1 MKISN
6 KLIMGILA
14 VVVGV
19 MFIIM
24 KGEVLSIALTLLGVA
39 AIIMGVQDIA
49 RNAKNSGIVK
59 IIVGAVVVLFSWL
72 FVDITLIVIAVLMI
86 LFCGM
91 NLIGSLK
98 TDGYPMSTVQTIRTY
113 AKPVI
118 GIIAGIC
125 LLFNRGGTVAWVF
138 TLVGIVFIIE
148 GIMILMECKN

>member
-1 MKISN
+1 MKITN

-14 VVVGV
+14 VVVGT
-19 MFIIM
+19 MLIIM
-24 KGEVLSIALTLLGVA
+24 KGEVLSIALTLLGVT
-39 AIIMGVQDIA
+39 AILMGVLDIA
-49 RNAKNSGIVK
+49 RNSGSSGIMK
-59 IIVGAVVVLFSWL
+59 LIIGAAIILFGWL

-98 TDGYPMSTVQTIRTY
+98 TDGYPMSAVQTIRTY

-118 GIIAGIC
+118 GLLAGIC

-138 TLVGIVFIIE
+138 TVVGIVFVIE
-148 GIMILMECKN
+148 GIMMLIESK

>member
-1 MKISN
+1 MKLSN

-14 VVVGV
+14 VIVGV
-19 MFIIM
+19 MFVVM
-24 KGEVLSIALTLLGVA
+24 KGEVLSFALTLLGVA
-39 AIIMGVQDIA
+39 AIIMGALEIKKD
-49 RNAKNSGIVK
+49 AKNSGIIK
-59 IIVGAVVVLFSWL
+59 IIVGAVIILFGWM

-98 TDGYPMSTVQTIRTY
+98 TDGYPMSTAQTISTY

-118 GIIAGIC
+118 GLVAGIC

-138 TLVGIVFIIE
+138 TVVGIVFVVE
-148 GIMILMECKN
+148 GIMMLMESKN

>member
-1 MKISN
+1 MKITN

-19 MFIIM
+19 MFVIM
-24 KGEVLSIALTLLGVA
+24 KGEVLSIALTLLGAA
-39 AIIMGVQDIA
+39 AIVMGVQDIV

-59 IIVGAVVVLFSWL
+59 VIVGAAVILLGWL
-72 FVDITLIVIAVLMI
+72 LVDITLIVIAVLMI

-113 AKPVI
+113 AKPVL
-118 GIIAGIC
+118 GLIAGIC

-138 TLVGIVFIIE
+138 TLVGIVFVIE
-148 GIMILMECKN
+148 GIMMLIESK

>member
-1 MKISN
+1 MKITN

-14 VVVGV
+14 VVVGT

-24 KGEVLSIALTLLGVA
+24 KGEVLSIALTLLGVTA
-39 AIIMGVQDIA
+39 ILMGVLDIVCNARSRGIMKLLIGVAII
-49 RNAKNSGIVK
+49 
-59 IIVGAVVVLFSWL
+59 LFGWL

-98 TDGYPMSTVQTIRTY
+98 TDGYPMNAVQTIRTY

-118 GIIAGIC
+118 GLLAGIC
-125 LLFNRGGTVAWVF
+125 LLFNRGGTVAGVF
-138 TLVGIVFIIE
+138 TVVGIVFVIE
-148 GIMILMECKN
+148 GIMMLIESK